1 MEFSSQKQL
10 KMTGPI
16 LLAVSLALTCGIAWV
31 PATAV
36 AGAIAG
42 DASVDSHAVG
52 ASKGSAPDASSSASW
67 ENLFDGNEDFYSSH
81 ARFPRWTQ
89 QQAHGVEV
97 AAKKAHEHNPERRLT
112 RDQVI
117 IEGGNPIH
125 VLNSEKLRRRAL
137 LEDTAP
143 TELAEFG
150 GCGTQVTGGIMS
162 VELTCQ
168 QRNVL
173 HCYSQLQTIAM

>member
-1 MEFSSQKQL
+1 
-10 KMTGPI
+10 MTGPI

-42 DASVDSHAVG
+42 DASVDSHAVRG
-52 ASKGSAPDASSSASW
+52 PKGSAPDASFPAPW
-67 ENLFDGNEDFYSSH
+67 DRLFDGNEVVYSSH
-81 ARFPRWTQ
+81 ARFPKWTQ
-89 QQAHGVEV
+89 QQARGVEV
-97 AAKKAHEHNPERRLT
+97 VAKKAHEHNLERRFT
-112 RDQVI
+112 RNQVI
-117 IEGGNPIH
+117 SERGNAIH
-125 VLNSEKLRRRAL
+125 VLNSEKLRWRAL

-150 GCGTQVTGGIMS
+150 GCGTQVKVGIVS

-168 QRNVL
+168 QRDIFHL
-173 HCYSQLQTIAM
+173 LQPTAND